1 LKMYSDTLFTSLF
14 KLFLVLNV
22 GHENGENPP
31 YSGTNHAGLCK
42 WPQNSVE
49 SHRPYTIIIEG
60 TVGSGK
66 STLVDILTNHMH
78 RMAAIPEP
86 VAKWQHVNGT
96 DMLQLMFQDPKRW
109 TGAFQMESSLTRI
122 KDAVKKPV
130 VNGRPALIRI
140 MERSLYSERYCFM
153 EFARRSGMLSEPEF
167 NVMDLWHK
175 FAIRN
180 YEPKIKPD
188 LILFLKTNTETVARR
203 IKKRGR
209 IEEKNI
215 DMSFVDGINRL
226 HEDWLVHQNTSFS
239 VPAPVMVINGT
250 LELEDFRSYVKDEVM
265 HKIVPSELQP
275 YVF

>member
-1 LKMYSDTLFTSLF
+1 
-14 KLFLVLNV
+14 
-22 GHENGENPP
+22 
-31 YSGTNHAGLCK
+31 
-42 WPQNSVE
+42 
-49 SHRPYTIIIEG
+49 
-60 TVGSGK
+60 
-66 STLVDILTNHMH
+66 
-78 RMAAIPEP
+78 
-86 VAKWQHVNGT
+86 
-96 DMLQLMFQDPKRW
+96 
-109 TGAFQMESSLTRI
+109 
-122 KDAVKKPV
+122 
-130 VNGRPALIRI
+130 
-140 MERSLYSERYCFM
+140 M

-188 LILFLKTNTETVARR
+188 LIVFLKTNTETVARR